1 MTSKTIT
8 ITQELK
14 QDFENAILFAFNQDI
29 NSWLKSRYLNY
40 RSFITKKSSY
50 KKNKFTVDSD
60 FYYLLLRYEK
70 EFKKVSLLEKMDF
83 VINKL
88 KND

>member
-1 MTSKTIT
+1 MITKTII

-14 QDFENAILFAFNQDI
+14 QDFENAILFAFNQDV

-60 FYYLLLRYEK
+60 FYYLLLKHERDL
-70 EFKKVSLLEKMDF
+70 KKASLFDKMDY
-83 VINKL
+83 VIEKL
-88 KND
+88 KK